1 MWTPGVR
8 RDDTT
13 LSADP
18 TITVSIRPWSS
29 PVVSARLTAVL
40 MPLDEARGVRSFES
54 DDPEHFLHGC
64 VLPLDGCCQLSAA
77 CRPAWS
83 RTSYAISSAAKG
95 VLCDG

>member
-40 MPLDEARGVRSFES
+40 MHLVEARRVRSFPRWRS
-54 DDPEHFLHGC
+54 M
-64 VLPLDGCCQLSAA
+64 
-77 CRPAWS
+77 RAW
-83 RTSYAISSAAKG
+83 RGRFPTTR
-95 VLCDG
+95 